1 MTLSLLFSAI
11 CTLEMSTLGGAPS
24 SGLCVGGKGVPSLD
38 DMADEGV
45 AGGGGEELEE
55 GPEGYLNLGLEFPP
69 ATVAAGPAQAVARMM
84 ATTATV
90 MVVLSS

>member
-1 MTLSLLFSAI
+1 
-11 CTLEMSTLGGAPS
+11 MSTLGGAPS

-69 ATVAAGPAQAVARMM
+69 AIVAAEAALAEVPPLLPESLRM
-84 ATTATV
+84 AAEV
-90 MVVLSS
+90 ELALA